1 LDRLDAMRLF
11 ARIVERRS
19 FTLAAGDLGLPR
31 STVTETVQQLE
42 TRLGIRLLQ
51 RTTRHVSPTLD
62 GEAYYRRCL
71 TIIADIEEAEGA
83 FTDVKPRGL
92 LRIDVHGTMARHF
105 LLPGLPRFLADY
117 PDLQLHIGEGDRLVD
132 LIREGVDCVVRAG
145 ELSDSTMIGRRIG
158 TLIEVTCASPGYLEK
173 FGRPRT
179 PDDLEGHRMIGFVS
193 SRTGSVL
200 PLEFTVKGTLRH
212 VTLSST
218 VTVTGGET
226 SVALA
231 AQGLGLIQVPLYH
244 VEPHLAA
251 GTLVEVLPDFRP
263 SPTPVSALYPHS
275 RQLSPRVRV
284 FIDWLAKEFA
294 ARAPAA
300 AGLPAG

>member
-1 LDRLDAMRLF
+1 MRLF

-19 FTLAAGDLGLPR
+19 FTLAANDLGLPR
-31 STVTETVQQLE
+31 STVTEAVQQLE
-42 TRLGIRLLQ
+42 TRLGVRLLQ
-51 RTTRHVSPTLD
+51 RTTRHVAPTLD

-71 TIIADIEEAEGA
+71 SIISDIEEAEGA

-132 LIREGVDCVVRAG
+132 LIREGIDCVVRAG

-158 TLIEVTCASPGYLEK
+158 TLVEVTCASPGYLEK
-173 FGRPRT
+173 FGTPRT
-179 PDDLEGHRMIGFVS
+179 PDDLEGHRAIGFVS
-193 SRTGSVL
+193 SRTGSVM
-200 PLEFTVKGTLRH
+200 PLEFTADGALRH
-212 VTLSST
+212 VTLPST

-244 VEPHLAA
+244 VEPHLQA
-251 GTLVEVLPDFRP
+251 GTLVEVLGDFRP

-284 FIDWLAKEFA
+284 FIDWLAREFA
-294 ARAPAA
+294 ARAPA
-300 AGLPAG
+300 LPDA

>member
-1 LDRLDAMRLF
+1 MDRLDAMRLF

-19 FTLAAGDLGLPR
+19 FTLAANDLGLPR

-42 TRLGIRLLQ
+42 TRLGVRLLQ
-51 RTTRHVSPTLD
+51 RTTRHVAPTLD

-71 TIIADIEEAEGA
+71 TIISDIEEAEGA

-92 LRIDVHGTMARHF
+92 LRIDVHGTMARNF

-132 LIREGVDCVVRAG
+132 LIREGIDCVVRAG
-145 ELSDSTMIGRRIG
+145 ALTDSTMIGRRIG
-158 TLIEVTCASPGYLEK
+158 TLIEVTCASPDYLAR
-173 FGRPRT
+173 FGTPRT
-179 PDDLEGHRMIGFVS
+179 PDDLDGHRMIGFVS
-193 SRTGSVL
+193 SRTGGVL
-200 PLEFTVKGTLRH
+200 PLEFTVDGALRH
-212 VTLSST
+212 ITLPST

-231 AQGLGLIQVPLYH
+231 AQGLGLIQVPLYRI
-244 VEPHLAA
+244 EPHLAA

-284 FIDWLAKEFA
+284 FVDWLAREFA
-294 ARAPAA
+294 ARAPA
-300 AGLPAG
+300 LPGA

>member
-1 LDRLDAMRLF
+1 MRLF

-19 FTLAAGDLGLPR
+19 FTLAASDLGLPR

-42 TRLGIRLLQ
+42 TRLGVRLLQ

-71 TIIADIEEAEGA
+71 TIVADIEEAEGA
-83 FTDVKPRGL
+83 FTGVKPRGL

-117 PDLQLHIGEGDRLVD
+117 PDLQLHVGEGDRLVD
-132 LIREGVDCVVRAG
+132 LIREGIDCVVRAG
-145 ELSDSTMIGRRIG
+145 ELGDSTMIGRRVG
-158 TLIEVTCASPGYLEK
+158 TLIEVTCASADYLEK

-179 PDDLEGHRMIGFVS
+179 PDDLEGHRTVGFVS
-193 SRTGSVL
+193 SRTGNVL
-200 PLEFTVKGTLRH
+200 PLEFTVNGALRH
-212 VTLSST
+212 VTLPST

-244 VEPHLAA
+244 VEPHLKD
-251 GTLVEVLPDFRP
+251 GSLVEVLGDFRP

-284 FIDWLAKEFA
+284 FIDWLAREFA
-294 ARAPAA
+294 ARAPDA
-300 AGLPAG
+300 AGLPAA